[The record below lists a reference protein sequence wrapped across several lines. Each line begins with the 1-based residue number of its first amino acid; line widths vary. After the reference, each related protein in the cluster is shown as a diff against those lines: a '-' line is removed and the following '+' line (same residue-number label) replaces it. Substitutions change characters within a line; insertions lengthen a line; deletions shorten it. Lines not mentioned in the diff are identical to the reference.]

1 MNYLQNFND
10 EELIKKYKP
19 LIYKV
24 ALKIKKDDYRLDVD
38 DLVQVGYETI
48 LKLKKKNIN
57 IGNKSVLYIQKILT
71 RQLRE
76 EQNLQR
82 NIISIPR
89 YITDYISHYYQAK
102 RLYNTTDEIE
112 TYLKNKGMGNRTKV
126 LMNMNYYAD
135 TVDVDEYEYN
145 NALPTYMNMDTVID
159 NKRIIT
165 LIEYL
170 LQFIRPIAQKAIR
183 ERYLDDNKQVIQ
195 IAKELNISKAT
206 CSAMIRASIKKLRRK
221 LQSKLK
227 EEFNYGIF
235 ETEF

>member
-24 ALKIKKDDYRLDVD
+24 ALKIKKDDYRVDVD

-57 IGNKSVLYIQKILT
+57 IGNKSILYIQKILT
-71 RQLRE
+71 RRLRE

-102 RLYNTTDEIE
+102 RLYNTTDEIKA
-112 TYLKNKGMGNRTKV
+112 YLKDKGMGNRTEV
-126 LMNMNYYAD
+126 LMNMDYYAE
-135 TVDVDEYEYN
+135 TVDVDEYELN
-145 NALPTYMNMDTVID
+145 NALPTYTNMDTTID
-159 NKRIIT
+159 TKRMIT

-195 IAKELNISKAT
+195 IAKELNISKAN
-206 CSAMIRASIKKLRRK
+206 CSAMIRANIKKLRRK

-227 EEFNYGIF
+227 EDFTYGIF
-235 ETEF
+235 